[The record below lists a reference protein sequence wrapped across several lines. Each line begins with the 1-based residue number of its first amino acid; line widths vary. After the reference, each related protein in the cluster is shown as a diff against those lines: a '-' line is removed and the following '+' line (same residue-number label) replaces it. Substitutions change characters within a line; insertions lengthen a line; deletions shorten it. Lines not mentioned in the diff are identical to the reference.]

1 MRKRTI
7 LGTMAANSKRKAT
20 YNATKAVHELLWGE
34 KPKKGKKKD

>member
-20 YNATKAVHELLWGE
+20 REATKAVYELMWGE
-34 KPKKGKKKD
+34 KPKKSKKKD